1 MQCRNKEFFFVQ
13 NIFYFN
19 DLLVETS
26 EQLRIIFLISKS
38 LVFDR
43 IMSII
48 QQLKDAGGITA
59 IETLLN
65 ESLIHTAPA
74 RIVLS
79 SVGVGV
85 FLSYIYS
92 QLTHKVSHYRYSKK
106 IQSIKKY

>member
-1 MQCRNKEFFFVQ
+1 MHCRNGELFFVQ
-13 NIFYFN
+13 NILSF
-19 DLLVETS
+19 DQIKIEIR
-26 EQLRIIFLISKS
+26 EQLRINALISQT
-38 LVFDR
+38 LVSFR
-43 IMSII
+43 IMSVI

-65 ESLIHTAPA
+65 ESLIQTAPA

-92 QLTHKVSHYRYSKK
+92 QLTHKVN
-106 IQSIKKY
+106 II